1 MKQIQTIQL
10 LLLSLLILTFSACTD
25 DEPKPNNP
33 PSNEGELIT
42 TLKVI
47 FTDSTDNSIKSFTFK
62 DTDGDGGNN
71 PTQFDSIILNT
82 SRTYSVSILLLDES
96 KTETDTISNE
106 VLEEADEHLFVF
118 TPSSIN
124 LNIVITDMD
133 SKGLPIGLKSKWKT
147 GAVSNGTITIA
158 LKHQPGVK
166 DGSST
171 PGETDIEI
179 AFPIRIE

>member
-10 LLLSLLILTFSACTD
+10 LLLSLLILTFSACID

-33 PSNEGELIT
+33 PTNDSELIT
-42 TLKVI
+42 TLKI
-47 FTDSTDNSIKSFTFK
+47 ILTDSSDNSVKTFVFR

-71 PTQFDSIILNT
+71 PTKFDTIVLDA

-96 KTETDTISNE
+96 KTDIDTISNE

-118 TPSSIN
+118 TPSGVN
-124 LNIVITDMD
+124 LNIKITDMD
-133 SKGLPIGLKSKWKT
+133 SKGFPIGLLSKWKT
-147 GAVSNGTITIA
+147 GAVSNGNITIA

-166 DGSST
+166 DGSSI